1 LSRSTFKAG
10 GEYDLRSV
18 HGTLVIIAAPAAAQP
33 VQSFTLQ
40 KGQAIRITPDA
51 HVAEMEKPAPIP
63 AGRAGAFDAGG
74 FLGRAVASRA
84 GGFARSFSCE
94 KAAG

>member
-1 LSRSTFKAG
+1 MPSD
-10 GEYDLRSV
+10 GER
-18 HGTLVIIAAPAAAQP
+18 A
-33 VQSFTLQ
+33 LQ
-40 KGQAIRITPDA
+40 EKAIRITPDA
-51 HVAEMEKPAPIP
+51 HVAEMEKPASIP

-74 FLGRAVASRA
+74 FSGRAVASRA